1 MKRMIGSAL
10 LLAALLIAVEAEDCV
25 ESFHTVYAVQGETCV
40 LRPSVKEKFKWEDTK
55 VEWRYKDRPVC
66 VDGQIRGMYKETVL
80 YKKSDASLSLKS
92 LQPNNTGVYRLTAPS
107 DHPKFCISF
116 TVVLEEIIS
125 KLEIKCQDNNDSLVL
140 SCSAPIQTNAVY
152 NWTVP
157 SGDGYRYRVDQQ
169 NLTIYNFSH
178 KPCEKFTC
186 EARNHVSSGSMNV
199 CVCSRDRPRSIIQ
212 DPFHSSE
219 TIIPTVV
226 IIGLFCA
233 LSLLLL
239 LIRKCL
245 KQRRNDSLANTLQ
258 NEDEVNSFE
267 IV

>member
-1 MKRMIGSAL
+1 MKRKIGSAL
-10 LLAALLIAVEAEDCV
+10 LLAALLTAVEAEGCV
-25 ESFHTVYAVQGETCV
+25 ESFHTVHAVQGETRV
-40 LRPSVKEKFKWEDTK
+40 LRPNVEGKFKWEDAN

-66 VDGQIRGMYKETVL
+66 VDGQIHDMYKETML
-80 YKKSDASLSLKS
+80 CNKSDASLSLKS
-92 LQPNNTGVYRLTAPS
+92 LQPNNSGVYRLTVPS
-107 DHPKFCISF
+107 DQPKFCIDF
-116 TVVLEEIIS
+116 KVVVEEIIS
-125 KLEIKCQDNNDSLVL
+125 KPEIKRQRNKDSLVL

-169 NLTIYNFSH
+169 NLTIYNFSQE
-178 KPCEKFTC
+178 PCEEFTC

-199 CVCSRDRPRSIIQ
+199 CVCSRDSPRC
-212 DPFHSSE
+212 SSE
-219 TIIPTVV
+219 EPLRRPGAIIPTVV

-245 KQRRNDSLANTLQ
+245 KQRRKDSLANTLQ
-258 NEDEVNSFE
+258 NKDEENSFE